1 MPNTNSAKCSFHPAS
16 APDYLPLPQLRALQ
30 LSRLQH
36 AVSQA
41 YHAQRCGLM
50 KKRMDESKTKPEDI
64 RSLDDIRRLPFT
76 MKTDLRDTYPY
87 GMFCVP
93 SEDVVRLHASSG
105 TTGKPIVVGYTMEDV
120 NVWSDAMRRSMLA
133 CGLCE
138 SDVIQ
143 VSYGYGLFT
152 GGLGAHYGGECLGAT
167 VVPTSGGNTERQIMV
182 MQDFGVTAICC
193 TPSYFTHIA
202 EKAADFG
209 VDIRKTKLRTGMFGA
224 EPWTEAMRFKIQE
237 ETGVRAHDI
246 YGLSEIIGPGVAIEC
261 QEQSGLHV
269 FEDYFYPEI
278 IDPETCEV
286 LPDGEEGELVLT
298 TLSKQAIPMV
308 RYRTRD
314 ITSLMTE
321 PCPCGRTIRRIR
333 RIGRRSDDMMI
344 IRGVNV
350 YPSQIESA
358 LMRIKGISPHYMI
371 VVTREGGLDQMEVQ
385 VEVTPE
391 LLDDRILGLQNL
403 EKEIA
408 HAIYSTVNINA
419 KVTMAEPK
427 SIARSEGKAKRVID
441 KRGI

>member
-1 MPNTNSAKCSFHPAS
+1 
-16 APDYLPLPQLRALQ
+16 
-30 LSRLQH
+30 
-36 AVSQA
+36 
-41 YHAQRCGLM
+41 M
-50 KKRMDESKTKPEDI
+50 KKRMDELKVNPDGI
-64 RSLDDIRRLPFT
+64 RSLDDIRRLPFSL
-76 MKTDLRDTYPY
+76 KVDLRDTYPY

-93 SEDVVRLHASSG
+93 QEEVVRLHASSG
-105 TTGKPIVVGYTMEDV
+105 TTGKPIVVGYTMDDV
-120 NVWSDAMRRSMLA
+120 NVWSDAMRRAMLA
-133 CGLCE
+133 AGLCN

-167 VVPTSGGNTERQIMV
+167 VIPTSGGNTERQVMV
-182 MQDFGVTAICC
+182 LQDFGVTAICC
-193 TPSYFTHIA
+193 TPSYFTYIA

-209 VDIRKTKLRTGMFGA
+209 VDIRKTKLRAGVFGA
-224 EPWTEAMRFKIQE
+224 EPWTEAMRHQIQE
-237 ETGVRAHDI
+237 STGVKAYDI
-246 YGLSEIIGPGVAIEC
+246 YGLSEIIGPGVAVEC

-278 IDPETCEV
+278 INPETGET

-298 TLSKQAIPMV
+298 TLAKQAIPMI

-314 ITSLMTE
+314 ITSIMPET
-321 PCPCGRTIRRIR
+321 CACGRTIRRIR

-358 LMRIKGISPHYMI
+358 LLRIKGISPHYLI
-371 VVTREGGLDQMEVQ
+371 IVTREGGLDQMEVQ
-385 VEVTPE
+385 VEITPE
-391 LLDDRILGLQNL
+391 LLDDRILGLQNA

-408 HAIYSTVNINA
+408 HAIFSTVGIHA
-419 KVTMAEPK
+419 KVVMAEPK